1 MQWSDEGIILG
12 TRRHGET
19 SLILE
24 MMTLEHGRHL
34 GLVRGGR
41 SRRSQPFLQPGN
53 SLTVT
58 WRARLDEHLGHL
70 SVEPTT
76 ERASHLMQGATG
88 IYGLQVLAA
97 LLRLLPER
105 DPHPELYGALGP
117 ILDALGDTR
126 DAAELL
132 VRYELAILNELGF
145 GLDLSQCAAT
155 GATEDLA
162 YVSPR
167 TGRAVSREAGAAYQD
182 KLLPLPRFLWQRAN
196 APPSIE
202 ELRQAFRLTG
212 YFFDRHVY
220 EPRGVEP
227 SASRERFLAL
237 LGVSAAADSSAL
249 EPAGGGR

>member
-1 MQWSDEGIILG
+1 MEWTDEAIILG

-24 MMTLEHGRHL
+24 LMTPAHGRHL

-41 SRRSQPFLQPGN
+41 SRRQQPFLQPGN
-53 SLTVT
+53 SLSVT

-70 SVEPTT
+70 AVEPTT
-76 ERASHLMQGATG
+76 ERASQLMQSATG
-88 IYGLQVLAA
+88 IYGMQMLAA

-105 DPHPELYGALGP
+105 DPHPALYATLGP
-117 ILDALGDTR
+117 ILDALDQPQ
-126 DAAELL
+126 DAGELF

-155 GATEDLA
+155 GTTEDLA

-167 TGRAVSREAGAAYQD
+167 TGRAVSREAGAAYSD
-182 KLLPLPRFLWQRAN
+182 KLLPLPRFLWARAN
-196 APPSIE
+196 EPPALE
-202 ELRQAFRLTG
+202 ELRQAFALTG

-220 EPRGVEP
+220 EPRGIEP
-227 SASRERFLAL
+227 PPSRERFLAL
-237 LGVSAAADSSAL
+237 LAARADNL
-249 EPAGGGR
+249 PAEGRV